1 MSRQPAD
8 NESIQPSRPLTN
20 LQLELLKLYGT
31 DLPDEDLQEI
41 KQLLAQYFARKAISE
56 ADRIWDERG
65 LTNETMDAW
74 LNE

>member
-1 MSRQPAD
+1 MSRPTAD

-41 KQLLAQYFARKAISE
+41 KQLLAQFFARKAVSE
-56 ADRIWDERG
+56 AATVASAARPRVRQ
-65 LTNETMDAW
+65 
-74 LNE
+74 